1 MHSIITLL
9 PDGMQILGV
18 AAIGLAVVFRL
29 MGIRAATSALLVA
42 AAILLVS
49 PFIQSLFWSLP
60 LWLMILVAGVVVV
73 VVARRAAVLFLGK
86 DAANEM
92 MGSLAADAVKGVAR
106 LSYRMVTFPFRRR

>member
-1 MHSIITLL
+1 MHSIITFL

-18 AAIGLAVVFRL
+18 AAIGLAVIFRF
-29 MGIRAATSALLVA
+29 MGIRAATRGLFVA

-49 PFIQSLFWSLP
+49 PFIQSFFWSLP
-60 LWLMILVAGVVVV
+60 LWLMILVAGVVAVV
-73 VVARRAAVLFLGK
+73 VVRRVALLLLGK

-92 MGSLAADAVKGVAR
+92 MGSLAANAVKGVAR